1 MKKIKQILISSIK
14 MKTCPYLPQLPS
26 GSWRSY
32 AQKFQLSP
40 HRAFRTHAQNS
51 LGVTCR
57 RAHNNRLSVLGVL
70 RIEENAVLL

>member
-1 MKKIKQILISSIK
+1 

-40 HRAFRTHAQNS
+40 HIAARKKIKVVGNS
-51 LGVTCR
+51 HDHPL
-57 RAHNNRLSVLGVL
+57 L
-70 RIEENAVLL
+70 RVKGLKI